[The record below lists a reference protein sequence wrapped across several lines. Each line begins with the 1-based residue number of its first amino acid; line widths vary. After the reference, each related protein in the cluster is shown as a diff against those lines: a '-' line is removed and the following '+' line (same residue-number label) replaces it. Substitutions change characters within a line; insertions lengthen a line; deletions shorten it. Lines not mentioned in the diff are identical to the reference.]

1 LPHEAALAAFADLAK
16 HAGVRWYVFGAQ
28 AVNLHGFP
36 RATADLDLTIDL
48 GDQPLSRFLSVLS
61 RRGFD
66 ARFSDPEFVAA
77 TRVVPVVH
85 RDSRLPID
93 LVLAGPG
100 LEQRFLDEV
109 ETHTFAGRRV
119 PVLSVEN
126 LIVTKLLAGRPRD
139 KEDVRE
145 IVAGRPSIDHSKVE
159 DLLDLLEAA
168 LDQSDLRPLY
178 AQLRVEAAGRTKSK
192 TRS

>member
-1 LPHEAALAAFADLAK
+1 
-16 HAGVRWYVFGAQ
+16 
-28 AVNLHGFP
+28 
-36 RATADLDLTIDL
+36 
-48 GDQPLSRFLSVLS
+48 
-61 RRGFD
+61 
-66 ARFSDPEFVAA
+66 
-77 TRVVPVVH
+77 
-85 RDSRLPID
+85 
-93 LVLAGPG
+93 
-100 LEQRFLDEV
+100 
-109 ETHTFAGRRV
+109 
-119 PVLSVEN
+119 LSVEN